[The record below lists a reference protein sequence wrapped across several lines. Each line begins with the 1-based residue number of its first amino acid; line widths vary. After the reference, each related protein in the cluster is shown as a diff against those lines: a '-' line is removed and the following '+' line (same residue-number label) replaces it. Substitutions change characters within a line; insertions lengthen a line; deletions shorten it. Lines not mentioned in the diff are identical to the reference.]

1 MLEAG
6 NDQNRINEISD
17 LIIGLREERQ
27 EILTEA
33 AQNSEVQDR
42 IEELKSFLDTQTEAL
57 TEYSDL
63 LVRRL
68 IKKVTIYDL
77 KIAVEFKSG
86 LTIEVET

>member
-68 IKKVTIYDL
+68 I
-77 KIAVEFKSG
+77 
-86 LTIEVET
+86 